1 MIMMRK
7 SIFRVIKLI
16 VIFGIAVQIYILAD
30 SYIASGKWGVR
41 VWNYRS
47 RAAWERSALFASYV
61 SDKDFEFLK
70 FLHEATD
77 RDANL
82 FFFEPHG
89 LFSWKPLLQYLLFP
103 RNITTCLDIVVEVCI
118 EGHEA
123 ESMIL
128 VGTNGLLSSEDI
140 FADYS
145 YHPYSGSKGY
155 GIFVIQEQR

>member
-1 MIMMRK
+1 MVMRS
-7 SIFRVIKLI
+7 SIFRVIKLLVI
-16 VIFGIAVQIYILAD
+16 VGIAVQLYVLAD
-30 SYIASGKWGVR
+30 SYLAKGKWGAR

-47 RAAWERSALFASYV
+47 RAAWERSALLAIYV
-61 SDKDFEFLK
+61 SDKEFEFLK

-77 RDANL
+77 RGANL

-103 RNITTCLDIVVEVCI
+103 RNITTCLDIVVDVCI

-128 VGTNGLLSSEDI
+128 VSTNGLLSFEDI

-145 YHPYSGSKGY
+145 YVPYSGSKGY